1 MHVEAINSEQEII
14 NGLKTIL
21 LLNGL
26 KPVDVAEHNYWFLR
40 TQGGEYFDE
49 FCLND
54 YVAIGWDDVP
64 CKSEKERTEVLKEQL
79 KATYGQPTRVLNQVY
94 RFCEEMKAGD
104 IVMIPSS
111 GTSHLA
117 FGRLLDDEI
126 YSHVS
131 SEEELEAGKCPYVRR
146 RKVEWL
152 KAGKR
157 NMVDPKLFSFF
168 RNQQALAKANE
179 YAEFIER
186 AVNPFY
192 IKDGI
197 AHLNLSVNIKESPK
211 ATDIPYFILGLQE
224 QMNLMSTSLGL
235 EVEEP
240 DVRIN
245 VQSAGIIE
253 LLGPTSCIFLIAV
266 AVVGIFGGK
275 VGLLGF
281 NFETEGV
288 VKRIVDAYK
297 TYQEAKH
304 LVSNEKLTEISN
316 RLNIDNPMEK

>member
-1 MHVEAINSEQEII
+1 MTQEKVYTEQEII
-14 NGLKTIL
+14 DGLKTIL

-49 FCLND
+49 FCLSD

-64 CKSEKERTEVLKEQL
+64 CQCEDERTDTLKDQLKE
-79 KATYGQPTRVLNQVY
+79 KYGQPTRVLNQVY

-104 IVMIPSS
+104 IVMIPST

-117 FGRLLDDEI
+117 FGRLLEDNIYIYDTSDEEI
-126 YSHVS
+126 
-131 SEEELEAGKCPYVRR
+131 EAGRCPYKRR
-146 RKVEWL
+146 RKVEWI
-152 KAGKR
+152 KTGKR

-192 IKDGI
+192 IMDGI
-197 AHLNLSVNIKESPK
+197 AHLNLSVNIEESPK
-211 ATDIPYFILGLQE
+211 ATDIPYFIIGLQE
-224 QMNLMSTSLGL
+224 QMNWMAESLGL
-235 EVEEP
+235 EIEEP

-245 VQSAGIIE
+245 VQSKGIIE
-253 LLGPTSCIFLIAV
+253 LLGPTSSIFLAAFGTICL
-266 AVVGIFGGK
+266 FGGK
-275 VGLLGF
+275 LSFLGF
-281 NFETEGV
+281 TFETEGAL
-288 VKRIVDAYK
+288 KRIFDSYK

-304 LVSNEKLTEISN
+304 FVPNEKLAEIKE
-316 RLNIDNPMEK
+316 RLNIEDPAEK